1 MSMLFKRFKDWA
13 TSITAFRTGDMIPV
27 DGPSGT
33 AKMTKDNLLKE
44 TAQNALAGNVAQAFD
59 PERTS
64 ENPYD
69 VGESVV
75 YAGAIWVFKVPHYGP
90 WAAGDVDKVVLGSG
104 FIYQVTN
111 PEYLYTIVDS
121 SNKFL
126 FGIKKDGGI
135 EWATGVPLIVRR
147 YVENAVGNLKDYT
160 NEEIASLVTSIA
172 NKVDKEVGKSLI
184 DEVFAAGV
192 SIVQNPEYLKTIVDS
207 NGNLLLGMRYDGD
220 LVFGYGVPSVIKD
233 YVYKV
238 AGENV
243 VKEPGKSLI
252 DEVFAAGVSIVQNPE
267 YLKTIV
273 DALNKV
279 IIGVKEDGSVVFKA
293 PVSFD
298 SIKWSQNNLYQLG
311 TALKELGLIR
321 GVGDQSEKSSLHIPM
336 PRFCVI
342 NFSNILRM
350 PLTKTEDAQAIME
363 FWDNSGN
370 YFKKK
375 VIANAQGNSSL
386 VYVKKNV
393 SFDLCND
400 DWVGDDTFKIK
411 FGEWVE
417 QDGFHLKAY
426 YTDFFRGL
434 SIPAYN
440 FYKAILDTRGNDADR
455 TWKLAL
461 NLDPDNYG
469 QGLGYGE
476 PSSVHDRLDNGA
488 LCFPQGF
495 PALVYLNGE
504 FYGIFSWN
512 LKKHRDNYHMDK
524 SNKNNIHL
532 DGILGADFFSGNIDW
547 TDFEVRNPKKLI
559 CMDGS
564 DYDGDN
570 PAELIDSSSEAY
582 NPNNSKH
589 VFTASVKEKI
599 VELSGR
605 LAEISA
611 AATTEDKKTL
621 FEKYFC
627 SDNMIDY
634 QIFSDVLRNT
644 DGFNKNWQ
652 WTTWDG
658 KRWFVNAYDLDE
670 TFGSHNTGIVIFE
683 PLTTRL
689 GQSESLPSGVM
700 QTLFGTELEARY
712 AELRSAGIIDSKK
725 LVENISSWCKTI
737 GEKFYKLEFEKW
749 DDSPCNRGMVVAEG
763 WEVVLGDDGKPLI
776 TYSHPNEYSPSRT
789 YTLGEVVNFNATTVK
804 WWYNFRCASASLQG
818 VQPIERFG
826 QRDNLWRVEN
836 WLRISIENMD
846 GVYNYNN

>member
-1 MSMLFKRFKDWA
+1 MANLLLKRIKDWA
-13 TSITAFRTGDMIPV
+13 TSITAFRTGDVIPM

-33 AKMTKDNLLKE
+33 AKMLKDDLLKV

-59 PERTS
+59 PTRTS
-64 ENPYD
+64 TNPYAA
-69 VGESVV
+69 GESVA

-90 WAAGDVDKVVLGSG
+90 WAAGDVDRVVLGSG

-111 PEYLYTIVDS
+111 PEYIYAIVDS

-126 FGIKKDGGI
+126 FGIKNDGGI
-135 EWATGVPLIVRR
+135 EWAVGVPLVVRR
-147 YVENAVGNLKDYT
+147 CVEDALGNIKEYT
-160 NEEIASLVTSIA
+160 DEKLQEILASLA
-172 NKVDKEVGKSLI
+172 DKVDKEAGKSLI
-184 DEVFAAGV
+184 NSTFADGVSILENPEYLYAITDSSNNLLLGIRKDGDVVFGVGVPSYLKFYIKNFTADKVDKEPGKSIIDETFAAGV
-192 SIVQNPEYLKTIVDS
+192 SIVQSPEYL
-207 NGNLLLGMRYDGD
+207 N
-220 LVFGYGVPSVIKD
+220 
-233 YVYKV
+233 
-238 AGENV
+238 A
-243 VKEPGKSLI
+243 
-252 DEVFAAGVSIVQNPE
+252 
-267 YLKTIV
+267 IV
-273 DALNKV
+273 DALNRV
-279 IIGVKEDGSVVFKA
+279 ILGVKEDGSFVFKA

-298 SIKWSQNNLYQLG
+298 NIKWSQNNLYQLG

-336 PRFCVI
+336 PKFCVI

-370 YFKKK
+370 YFKKN

-386 VYVKKNV
+386 VFVKKNV

-400 DWVGDDTFKIK
+400 NWLGDDTFKIK

-417 QDGFHLKAY
+417 QDSFHLKAY

-434 SIPAYN
+434 AIPAYN
-440 FYKAILDTRGNDADR
+440 FYKEILDTHGNDSDR

-461 NLDPDNYG
+461 NIDPNNYG

-476 PSSVHDRLDNGA
+476 SSSVHDRLDNGA

-524 SNKNNIHL
+524 SNENHIHL
-532 DGILGADFFSGNIDW
+532 DGIIGADFFSGNIDW

-570 PAELIDSSSEAY
+570 PAELIDSSSESY

-589 VFTASVKEKI
+589 VFTASVKAKI
-599 VELSGR
+599 VALSGR

-627 SDNMIDY
+627 SGNLIDY

-658 KRWFVNAYDLDE
+658 ERWFVNAYDLDE

-683 PLTTRL
+683 PLTSRL
-689 GQSESLPSGVM
+689 GSSSSLPSGVM
-700 QTLFGTELEARY
+700 QSLYSTELDARY
-712 AELRSAGIIDSKK
+712 AELRASGIIDSKR
-725 LVENISSWCKTI
+725 LSDSISSWCKTV

-749 DDSPCNRGMVVAEG
+749 NDSPCNRDMVVAEE
-763 WEVVLGDDGKPLI
+763 WEVVLGDDGKPDI
-776 TYSHPNEYSPSRT
+776 SYSGSGEYSPSRT
-789 YTLGEVVNFNATTVK
+789 YNVGDVVKFNATSVR
-804 WWYNFRCASASLQG
+804 WWYQFRCVAQVQG
-818 VQPIERFG
+818 VQPITKFG
-826 QRDNLWRVEN
+826 QRDNLWRVQN

-846 GVYNYNN
+846 SVYNYNN